1 MERNGSVPTRWKVVL
16 MTEYGLIPAPAGD
29 AYQQMAAMLT
39 SHWVSP
45 TVRVAADL
53 SLAEHLAEGR
63 LTADEVAEREGS
75 APDTTFRLMRACV
88 ALGLLTA
95 DDGGRFSATPL
106 LATLGK
112 DAPGSLRDLALTL
125 TMPAHWLAWNEILAS
140 VRTGH
145 TQVRTALGTDFFDYL
160 QQHPEQANLFSAGIA
175 NTTSLWTADIAKVID
190 TTNVKVAVDVG
201 GATGS
206 LLRLLQEANP
216 TLRGVVFDRPNIIDD
231 AVNQIAQNGFAER
244 TDVVGGD
251 FFQAVPPADLYLLKF
266 ILHDWDDQSCVTILR
281 RCREAMTPG
290 GRIAIIEMVLG
301 KLSDPGPGALMDLNM
316 LAACVGRERSLDEY
330 DALLAAAGLR
340 RNAIAA
346 TSSPQSV
353 IEAVAA

>member
-1 MERNGSVPTRWKVVL
+1 
-16 MTEYGLIPAPAGD
+16 MTEYELVSPPAGD

-39 SHWVSP
+39 THWVSP

-53 SLAEHLAEGR
+53 SLAEHLAEGS
-63 LTADEVAEREGS
+63 LTAAEVAEREGS
-75 APDTTFRLMRACV
+75 APHTTFRLMRACV

-112 DAPGSLRDLALTL
+112 DTPGSLRDLALTT

-140 VRTGH
+140 VRIGH
-145 TQVRTALGTDFFDYL
+145 TQVHAALGTDFFDYL
-160 QQHPEQANLFSAGIA
+160 QQNPSQAKLFSAGIA
-175 NTTSLWTADIAKVID
+175 NTTSLWAADVAKVID
-190 TTNVKVAVDVG
+190 TTNVELAVDVG

-206 LLRLLQEANP
+206 LLQLLQDANP
-216 TLRGVVFDRPNIIDD
+216 VLRGIVFDRSNIIDD
-231 AVNQIAQNGFAER
+231 AVAQIAQSGFAER
-244 TDVVGGD
+244 TEAVGGD
-251 FFQAVPPADLYLLKF
+251 FFQAVPAADLYLLKF
-266 ILHDWDDQSCVTILR
+266 ILHDWDDQSCITILR

-301 KLSDPGPGALMDLNM
+301 ELSDPGPGALMDMNM
-316 LAACVGRERSLDEY
+316 LAACVGQERSLDEY

-340 RNAIAA
+340 RTAIRT

-353 IEAVAA
+353 IEAAAA